1 MLSKSNVQSPAVITK
16 KLALESGAALV
27 GSPLGTVSDETESA
41 RGINLARVK
50 ENEFLS
56 LASANK
62 NGVAVV
68 KTQTGY
74 FIYRHVGG
82 DNWLEYVMTNSGEAA
97 AGVDTPWK
105 VTSQRLFRLQGYIS
119 VNDMTIGAGWSH
131 IETLD
136 PSSYTGYYA
145 KQSAIDGSNIST
157 TVNSQGELWLLFTGR
172 TSGGICEVSVNGGA
186 AVDVDTYNATDLT
199 NKQAVKIASNLPSG
213 AHTVSITVTN
223 RKNAASTGYNILL
236 EAIRVVDT
244 TLKINSDY
252 YRPKSWLPG
261 VSYASHTEV
270 RASNGRYYINENAG
284 TSGNTEPTHT
294 SGSASDDSIIWT
306 YVAKSTY
313 DGQESQI
320 QVFGSELEYA
330 FEFKENAADALTDIG
345 GNIHGQEY
353 ITSFTVVMDGVEL
366 TMAVGDTFAGD
377 RISIIQDV
385 RQFLGAYATK
395 TDVSYLRQT
404 HDFSNACMQIR
415 AKGDFLI
422 SGFVGFYYS
431 AMCPFLTYYGT
442 VWATK
447 NFRNFYSPQFACDL
461 ADYEN
466 LTPNQ
471 LLGNK
476 RDYCMVA
483 EGLAYQTKSGT
494 GSPAAIDSV
503 IGMSIGCFIDPGSVD
518 EYVND
523 PSVRAALSVNNN
535 AGEYDTTSSWL
546 SKMYFSRFYGGV
558 DNPVGVGTGI
568 NHNARYYCQLQ
579 QNDVVF

>member
-145 KQSAIDGSNIST
+145 KQSAVDGSNIST
-157 TVNSQGELWLLFTGR
+157 TINSQGELWLLFTGR

-186 AVDVDTYNATDLT
+186 AIDVDTYNATDLT
-199 NKQAVKIASNLPSG
+199 NKQAVKIASNLPNG

-223 RKNAASTGYNILL
+223 RKNVASSGYNILL

-252 YRPKSWLPG
+252 YRPKLWLPNTYYP
-261 VSYASHTEV
+261 SRTEV
-270 RASNGRYYINENAG
+270 RASNGRYYVNATAG
-284 TSGNTEPTHT
+284 TSGATEPTHNT
-294 SGSASDDSIIWT
+294 GSASDGSVTWN
-306 YVAKSTY
+306 YVSKSTY
-313 DGQESQI
+313 EGQETQF

-330 FEFKENAADALTDIG
+330 FEFKQNEVDTMTDIG
-345 GNIHGQEY
+345 GNVHGQEFN
-353 ITSFTVVMDGVEL
+353 TSFMSIMDGVEL
-366 TMAVGDTFAGD
+366 SMAVGDTVAGD
-377 RISIIQDV
+377 HLTIVQDV
-385 RQFLGAYATK
+385 TQYLGSYATR
-395 TDVSYLRQT
+395 TDVSTLRQS
-404 HDFSNACMQIR
+404 HDFSDACMQIR

-431 AMCPFLTYYGT
+431 SMFPFLTYYGN

-447 NFRNFYSPQFACDL
+447 NFKNFYSPQFSCEL
-461 ADYEN
+461 SDYEN
-466 LTPNQ
+466 AASV

-476 RDYCMVA
+476 RDYCMIA
-483 EGLAYQTKSGT
+483 EGLAYQPKSGT
-494 GSPAAIDSV
+494 GSPSTESSV
-503 IGMSIGCFIDPGSVD
+503 IGMAIGCFIDPSSVD
-518 EYVND
+518 EYKND
-523 PSVRAALSVNNN
+523 PITRAGLAVNTNS
-535 AGEYDTTSSWL
+535 GEYDTYSSWL
-546 SKMYFSRFYGGV
+546 SKMYFSRFFSAT